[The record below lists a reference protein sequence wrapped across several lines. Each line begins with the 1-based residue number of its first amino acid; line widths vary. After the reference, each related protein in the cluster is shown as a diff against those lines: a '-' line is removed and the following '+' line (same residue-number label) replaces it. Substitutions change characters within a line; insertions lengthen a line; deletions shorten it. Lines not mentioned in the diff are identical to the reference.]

1 MKLKAWKRS
10 GLTLVEV
17 LFAFAILTTLLT
29 LAYSSALNAW
39 RTASSANQRT
49 QAQYIAQQAI
59 ENLKAY
65 MYSPC
70 YKWTRGTDPAAPP
83 GLIENMGSPQGA
95 SVTDTDGFLVRPA
108 QVGEPGGY
116 TVECPWV
123 VEHIPPGVG
132 SAQNI
137 GSSDTDIDA
146 TIFTYRLAAVEYYIP
161 TDANPIFPYDEAGAR
176 SASAIGIKVFVGW
189 TSASG
194 VPSNLEQS
202 TILVRPADGAGLSTP

>member
-1 MKLKAWKRS
+1 MKLKARKRT

-65 MYSPC
+65 LYSPC
-70 YKWTRGTDPAAPP
+70 YKWTRGTDAAAPP
-83 GLIENMGSPQGA
+83 GLIENMGPSQGA
-95 SVTDTDGFLVRPA
+95 LATDTDGFFVRA
-108 QVGEPGGY
+108 ANFGEPGY
-116 TVECPWV
+116 SVECPWV
-123 VEHIPPGVG
+123 VEQIPPGVA
-132 SAQNI
+132 SAQSI
-137 GSSDTDIDA
+137 GSSDADIDA

-161 TDANPIFPYDEAGAR
+161 TDANPIFPYDQLGAR
-176 SASAIGIKVFVGW
+176 SASAMGIKVFVDW

-194 VPSNLEQS
+194 VLSHLEQS